1 MRITFPTILENMLL
15 SLLRPAILLI
25 FWLAVSNAPLLANNE
40 ETSPRQQL
48 DAVKKERE
56 QISAQLAAVVPS
68 DGVSS
73 SSDPGLESNS
83 EQLKKL
89 DSVLA
94 QHQAKLIELVDAN
107 QKAREAKLLLEKLDK
122 FVPVEEKPYSFLA
135 LETLRDALEREELN
149 EELFKS
155 ESKAA
160 KLLVETAEDDRA
172 EKEKIA
178 KSARGLKSDSD
189 ANSLRK
195 AEAELKLA
203 KAKLE
208 LRKTELGLLQ
218 TRQELSASLQKQ
230 LNVKINAYEKGVK
243 FSVDDRESIVSK
255 LKKEQSTWLAQK
267 READSRIERLTALES
282 RLKAAESTKPTSN
295 LSEADAKLLAEA
307 MDIYQ
312 TQGVFFSQV
321 ADSLSEAQ
329 SHWKSRFELQNSKP
343 TNLKTLKEW
352 KSSLDDLLERMD
364 AYGLAIHRK
373 SDSLRIHG
381 DLSQSPDKEVAAA
394 NPEATQAN
402 EEAHR
407 FMDVAT
413 AKMTQ
418 QFQATKLP
426 LTRFRKELRDAIS
439 NLSTIWNTDPIEL
452 VKGMLSYEV
461 AEVDDKGIPISRAIF
476 LIVLIAV
483 GIYLSFYASK
493 FVGKYVFP
501 LIGVKPGVAVALRS
515 IFRYCLCIVFGVVA
529 FKLMGIPLT
538 AFAFLGG
545 AAAIA
550 VGFGSQDVMNNFM
563 SGVIL
568 LTEQPIRVGD
578 VILLS
583 DNQCIVT
590 HIGLRST
597 RLRNYQ
603 NHELIV
609 PNTLLIEKLVT
620 NLTLSDNLLRV
631 VVPLVV
637 DRTEAIGESMQRIIQ
652 AIKKESR
659 VHQAMEPIVL
669 LKEVDTYY
677 LTFEVHFTI
686 EFADPMESLIAQ
698 SNVLTVIG
706 QLFPTKKEEES
717 SPSESED
724 SSPSLPSDN
733 AGKLTRNQLEKEIK
747 KLQAVLVTKK

>member
-1 MRITFPTILENMLL
+1 MPNSYPTILENMLHRP
-15 SLLRPAILLI
+15 LRPAILLI
-25 FWLAVSNAPLLANNE
+25 FWLAVSTASLLANSE
-40 ETSPRQQL
+40 EPSSTQQL
-48 DAVKKERE
+48 VAVKKERE
-56 QISAQLAAVVPS
+56 QIASKLTNLGPS
-68 DGVSS
+68 DGVSTS
-73 SSDPGLESNS
+73 SNDPLESNS
-83 EQLKKL
+83 QQLKKL
-89 DSVLA
+89 DSILA
-94 QHQAKLIELVDAN
+94 QHEAKLNELVDAN
-107 QKAREAKLLLEKLDK
+107 QKTREAKLLLEKLDK
-122 FVPVEEKPYSFLA
+122 FVPEEEKPFSFLT
-135 LETLRDALEREELN
+135 LESLRDSLEKEAIDGELVS
-149 EELFKS
+149 S
-155 ESKAA
+155 ETKAA
-160 KLLVETAEDDRA
+160 KLLVETVEDELA
-172 EKEKIA
+172 EKEKTA
-178 KSARGLKSDSD
+178 KSARLLKSDSGAD
-189 ANSLRK
+189 SLRK
-195 AEAELKLA
+195 AEAELKSA
-203 KAKLE
+203 KAKLD
-208 LRKTELGLLQ
+208 LRKTELGLSQ
-218 TRQELSASLQKQ
+218 TREELSASLQKQ
-230 LNVKINAYEKGVK
+230 LKLKIKAYEKGAK

-267 READSRIERLTALES
+267 RQADSRIEHLTSIEP
-282 RLKAAESTKPTSN
+282 RFIAADSTKPASSSTQP
-295 LSEADAKLLAEA
+295 DAKLLAEA
-307 MDIYQ
+307 IDIYQ
-312 TQGVFFSQV
+312 TQGVFFGQV

-329 SHWKSRFELQNSKP
+329 SHWKSRFELQNSKA
-343 TNLKTLKEW
+343 TSLKSLKEW
-352 KSSLDDLLERMD
+352 KTSLDDLLERMD
-364 AYGLAIHRK
+364 AYVLAIHRK
-373 SDSLRIHG
+373 SDSLRVHG
-381 DLSQSPDKEVAAA
+381 DLSQSQDKVTDAS
-394 NPEATQAN
+394 PEAVQEN

-418 QFQATKLP
+418 QFHATKLP
-426 LTRFRKELRDAIS
+426 LTRFRKELRDAIAK
-439 NLSTIWNTDPIEL
+439 STSIWNTNPIEF
-452 VKGMLSYEV
+452 VNGMLSYEV
-461 AEVDDKGIPISRAIF
+461 AEVDDQGIPISRAIF
-476 LIVLIAV
+476 LIALIAV
-483 GIYLSFYASK
+483 GIYLSFYVSK

-501 LIGVKPGVAVALRS
+501 LVGVKPGVAVALRS
-515 IFRYCLCIVFGVVA
+515 IFRYCLCIVFGIVA

-603 NHELIV
+603 NHELTV

-659 VHQAMEPIVL
+659 VHHAMEPIVL

-698 SNVLTVIG
+698 SNVLSVIG
-706 QLFPTKKEEES
+706 QLFPTKKEDETS
-717 SPSESED
+717 TPGSED
-724 SSPSLPSDN
+724 SSQSLPSEN

-747 KLQAVLVTKK
+747 KLQAILVTKK